1 MLNIVDSTIPNIT
14 GCAHQRTACCGVA
27 LTGEHWQQCKDEQGR
42 VKHVVELQTEN
53 AQEVLDALQS
63 AVFTGKLPACSYK
76 VRPAQSLPAW
86 QGGGCITL

>member
-1 MLNIVDSTIPNIT
+1 M
-14 GCAHQRTACCGVA
+14 
-27 LTGEHWQQCKDEQGR
+27 
-42 VKHVVELQTEN
+42 KHVVELQTEN